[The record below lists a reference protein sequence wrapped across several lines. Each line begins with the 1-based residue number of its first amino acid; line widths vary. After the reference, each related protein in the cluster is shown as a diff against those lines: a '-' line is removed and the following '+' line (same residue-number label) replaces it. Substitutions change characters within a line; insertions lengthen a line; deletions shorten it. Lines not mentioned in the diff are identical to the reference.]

1 MSKKEDRVE
10 LLDAMDILK
19 KEKGIKKEVIIEA
32 LKDALAN
39 AYQKNYEDNAAN
51 VEVEISDRTGEFKV
65 YAAKT
70 VVEEVTNDVEEI
82 SLADALRVNRGYELG
97 DIFKEEVTPRNFG
110 RLAAQTAKSVVLQ
123 KLRDEERNII
133 FDKYNKLKDD
143 LVEGEVS
150 REDERYIYVNLG
162 DGVEA
167 AMNKHDQM
175 PNEHYRVHD
184 RIQVYVTRVNDK
196 SGARGPLVF
205 VSRTSPDLLKRLFEK
220 EVPEIQQGIV
230 EVKGIVREAGDR
242 AKVAVFSRD
251 ENVDPVGT
259 CVGPRGAR
267 VQAIVNQLGGENID
281 IVKYEEAPEEFI
293 RNALNPAEVEG
304 VLFDENNGE
313 VDEPASV
320 DENGREHE
328 ERIHRGCTVI
338 VPDDQLSLAIGKRG
352 QNVRLAAQLTGYKI
366 DIKSSS
372 QAAALEEAQPEP
384 AAEVVEQPTQAPE
397 LDQAADSFADED

>member
-10 LLDAMDILK
+10 LLDAMDILE

-230 EVKGIVREAGDR
+230 EVRGIVREAGDR

-397 LDQAADSFADED
+397 LDQAVDSFADED

>member
-10 LLDAMDILK
+10 LLDAMDILE

-230 EVKGIVREAGDR
+230 EGKGIVREAGDR

-259 CVGPRGAR
+259 CVGPRGTR

>member
-10 LLDAMDILK
+10 LLDAMDILE

-39 AYQKNYEDNAAN
+39 AYRKNYEDNAAN

-230 EVKGIVREAGDR
+230 EVKRIVREAGDR

-259 CVGPRGAR
+259 CVGPRGTR

>member
-10 LLDAMDILK
+10 LLDAMDILE

-259 CVGPRGAR
+259 CVGPRGTR

-313 VDEPASV
+313 VDEPDSV
-320 DENGREHE
+320 DKNGREHE

>member
-10 LLDAMDILK
+10 LLDAMDILE

-39 AYQKNYEDNAAN
+39 AYQKNYEENAAN

-251 ENVDPVGT
+251 PVGT
-259 CVGPRGAR
+259 CVGPRGTR

>member
-10 LLDAMDILK
+10 LLDAMDILE

-242 AKVAVFSRD
+242 AKVAVFSRN

-259 CVGPRGAR
+259 CVGPRGTR

>member
-10 LLDAMDILK
+10 LLDAMDILE

-32 LKDALAN
+32 LKDALTN

-259 CVGPRGAR
+259 CVGPRGTR

>member
-10 LLDAMDILK
+10 LLDAMDILE

-267 VQAIVNQLGGENID
+267 VQAIVNQLGGEKID

>member
-10 LLDAMDILK
+10 LLDAMDILE

-133 FDKYNKLKDD
+133 FDKYNKLRDD

-150 REDERYIYVNLG
+150 REDERYIYVDLG

>member
-10 LLDAMDILK
+10 LLDAMDILE

-259 CVGPRGAR
+259 CVGPRGTR

-320 DENGREHE
+320 DENGREHK